1 MADIVFMVDGSGSV
15 GSAGFQSAKAFM
27 SQFVDLFNIGPSHT
41 QIGVMIYSSQIT
53 FPILLKSYSDANELK
68 NAINGISYQ
77 GGSEDTSEAL
87 RQLVSTMFIETNGK
101 RSNATQIVIIVT
113 DGAADS
119 STVSESNNVKCKSV
133 VIYVASVTTYSG
145 GIFDQVASGIK
156 YFMSINDYSY
166 LQTLVGPL
174 AVAACEALHTCLP
187 TTCQNGGTCH
197 VGSTAYSCECP
208 AIYTGWHCDLS
219 ICSASPCG
227 NRGQCKIE
235 GNTWKCTCYAGY
247 TGATCS
253 TNIDECASSHC
264 VHGTCSDRLNEYT
277 CHCEPGYT
285 GIHCEQDIDECVSGP
300 CVHGTCHDHV
310 TAFSCTCSA
319 GYTGI
324 LCEKNINE
332 CESSPSQN
340 GGACIDKVNMFEC
353 VCADGYYNLQCETN
367 ICQPTMA
374 DVIFLLDSSVSQSR
388 DQFTRQLD
396 FVNQFIDH
404 VVVGTE
410 NFQFAV
416 VTFSF
421 AAKVE
426 IRLAEFNDNATLKE
440 AVRNISFRP
449 GGTFTHK
456 GLQTVSQLVA
466 NSSSARPFNHSARR
480 YVVLLTDGMSINRA
494 ETKRVAKSLKQQI
507 FKLIAIGVGPEVS
520 HRELLDIASL
530 GDKRTPQYVFAV
542 SNFNA
547 LFTIVAQLVHLTCQE
562 CTWDT
567 ATDVVFLIDMSTGMS
582 QVEVDL
588 GIDAMTYLLNALL
601 DTRYNTT
608 VRAALLSYG
617 NEFRVHRTLDEP
629 MESLRDYIQILTVPK
644 YCDASGDDDCDVIRS
659 LSRAFAHLNTSMFK
673 NNENNTREV
682 IVMISNGRHDI
693 DTSVRALANDLVRTG
708 KIVLAIG
715 VGDSWKV
722 DSFKQM
728 VEDPSHIYTV
738 ESKESVNVLDSVMTE
753 IVYSSCALSND
764 FNNKP

>member
-1 MADIVFMVDGSGSV
+1 MCTCLKVTSLWIVLATANITYSEKCSTSTMADIVFMVDGSGSV

-253 TNIDECASSHC
+253 T
-264 VHGTCSDRLNEYT
+264 
-277 CHCEPGYT
+277 
-285 GIHCEQDIDECVSGP
+285 
-300 CVHGTCHDHV
+300 
-310 TAFSCTCSA
+310 
-319 GYTGI
+319 
-324 LCEKNINE
+324 NINE